1 MNKEYNLEELSRR
14 EEELFARFLEKNQ
27 TESKNASDT
36 SVATDTKISD
46 SDDTCIES
54 LHDILPDISELKGN
68 DDVWK
73 GAAKL
78 WHIVRRKENIK
89 KLSCLGVP
97 AFLVVMLVLNLLTPP
112 AKMSQK
118 ENRTLAQ
125 FPKLSLS
132 SLASGKFMADFE
144 SYISDQF
151 VFRNHFVAA
160 KKRYEVISGKEE
172 NHNILMCDDGY
183 LIENTSQLTEE
194 NILPNIE
201 AINTLAAVDRYNV
214 TVAVVPTAYEIMKD
228 KLPAFAYTKAYD
240 KLWATL
246 EKETKNVTLA
256 DTKASLAKAK
266 DDYLYYRSDH
276 HQTAKGSYHTYSA
289 LGKTLGYEPYAIE
302 DFEVTKMAEDFC
314 GTAWSNSGFAKT
326 KKDTIY
332 KYALAK
338 EPKCTVSFA
347 DGTKPKNTLY
357 SEDKLT
363 GKDKYAYYLDGNHAI
378 AEIKSN
384 CGTDKKIAII
394 KDSYAHSVI
403 PFLVNHYSEIYMI
416 DLRYYNGD
424 IFEYLYNNNI
434 KDVLFLYNQNTFMTD
449 TNLSKI
455 SSFAKTSVFTSVPD
469 ISYGIVPTLESA
481 DASYFDDAVFVG
493 DSLTIGIQNFSGFNA
508 QFLCMGG
515 LNTKNL
521 ENAALPNGKSVLQS
535 IKDREHL
542 GKLYIMLGTNE
553 VAFNEMDSFMERY
566 SQFID
571 KVREKFPNVIVYIES
586 IMPVTKETSQT
597 TGIKNDRITVY
608 NEALLKMAKEKQ
620 CYYVDVHSYFEGEDG
635 YLPDNIGSDGI
646 HLGPVK
652 YREMAEYLKAHAVP
666 EKGTK
671 KIGTSV
677 KETFAGGG
685 KADTAKLSEKILAAV
700 EFKDE
705 LLKVADSLVVS
716 NYQINATKV
725 CSASLYLGGG
735 ATAEEVAVFEMTSE
749 KEAKA
754 LEKLAK
760 ERIERK
766 KKDFENYIPAEM
778 AKLNNPA
785 IVRKG
790 KLVAVCIAD
799 NVSSDE
805 ILKLLTEK

>member
-1 MNKEYNLEELSRR
+1 M
-14 EEELFARFLEKNQ
+14 
-27 TESKNASDT
+27 
-36 SVATDTKISD
+36 
-46 SDDTCIES
+46 
-54 LHDILPDISELKGN
+54 
-68 DDVWK
+68 
-73 GAAKL
+73 
-78 WHIVRRKENIK
+78 
-89 KLSCLGVP
+89 
-97 AFLVVMLVLNLLTPP
+97 
-112 AKMSQK
+112 
-118 ENRTLAQ
+118 
-125 FPKLSLS
+125 
-132 SLASGKFMADFE
+132 
-144 SYISDQF
+144 
-151 VFRNHFVAA
+151 
-160 KKRYEVISGKEE
+160 
-172 NHNILMCDDGY
+172 
-183 LIENTSQLTEE
+183 
-194 NILPNIE
+194 
-201 AINTLAAVDRYNV
+201 
-214 TVAVVPTAYEIMKD
+214 
-228 KLPAFAYTKAYD
+228 
-240 KLWATL
+240 
-246 EKETKNVTLA
+246 
-256 DTKASLAKAK
+256 
-266 DDYLYYRSDH
+266 
-276 HQTAKGSYHTYSA
+276 
-289 LGKTLGYEPYAIE
+289 LGYEPYAIE
-302 DFEVTKMAEDFC
+302 EFEVTKMAEDFC
-314 GTAWSNSGFAKT
+314 GTSWSNSGFAKT

-357 SEDKLT
+357 SEDKLAE
-363 GKDKYAYYLDGNHAI
+363 KDKYAYYLDGNHAI

-394 KDSYAHSVI
+394 KDSYAHSII
-403 PFLVNHYSEIYMI
+403 PFLVNHYSEIYMV

-434 KDVLFLYNQNTFMTD
+434 KDVLFLYNQSTFMTD
-449 TNLSKI
+449 SNLSKI

-469 ISYGIVPTLESA
+469 ISYGIVPNIGSA

-521 ENAALPNGKSVLQS
+521 ETAALPNGKSVLQS

-571 KVREKFPNVIVYIES
+571 KVREKFPDVIVYIES

-597 TGIKNDRITVY
+597 TGIKNDRITIY

-652 YREMAEYLKAHAVP
+652 YREMAQYLIAHAVP
-666 EKGTK
+666 VKGTK

-677 KETFAGGG
+677 KETFAGAG
-685 KADTAKLSEKILAAV
+685 KADTAEIGEKILAAV
-700 EFKDE
+700 EFKDD
-705 LLKVADSLVVS
+705 LLKVSDALVVS
-716 NYQINATKV
+716 TYAINADKV

-735 ATAEEVAVFEMTSE
+735 ATAEEVAVFEMTNE
-749 KEAKA
+749 KEANEA
-754 LEKLAK
+754 VKLSK

-778 AKLNNPA
+778 AKLNSPV

-799 NVSSDE
+799 KVSSDK
-805 ILKLLTEK
+805 ILQLLAERD